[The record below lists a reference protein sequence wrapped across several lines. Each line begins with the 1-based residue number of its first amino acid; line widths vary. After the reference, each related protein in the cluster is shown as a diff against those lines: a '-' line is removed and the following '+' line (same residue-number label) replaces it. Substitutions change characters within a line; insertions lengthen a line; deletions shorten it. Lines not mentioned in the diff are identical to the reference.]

1 MYLAVAGACAAGN
14 TSTPLAAS
22 IPAEGFTDVVI
33 KEVEGGGAFTTSQG
47 EFQVSVSPSGGSG
60 SYTFSWS
67 ITEDADPTSSFSVVS
82 TGTTATQTYN
92 TATFS
97 GVAGDPPN
105 QADYTV
111 TCTVS
116 DGSSTAQASRRFSV
130 IGIAI

>member
-14 TSTPLAAS
+14 VGTPLAAS
-22 IPAEGFTDVVI
+22 IPAEGFTDVVLQD
-33 KEVEGGGAFTTSQG
+33 VEGGGAFTTNQG
-47 EFQVSVSPSGGSG
+47 QFQVSVSPSGGSG

-67 ITEDADPTSSFSVVS
+67 ITEDADPTNSFSVAS
-82 TGTTATQTYN
+82 TGTTTTQTYN

-116 DGSSTAQASRRFSV
+116 DGSSTTQASRRFAV
-130 IGIAI
+130 IGVAI

>member
-14 TSTPLAAS
+14 TGTPLAAT
-22 IPAEGFTDVVI
+22 IDNADFTDVVL
-33 KEVEGGGAFTTSQG
+33 KDVEGGGAFTTDVGQ
-47 EFQVSVSPSGGSG
+47 FVVTVSPSGGSG

-67 ITEDADPTSSFSVVS
+67 ITEDADPTNSFSVAS
-82 TGTTATQTYN
+82 TGTTTTQTYN

-130 IGIAI
+130 IGVAI